1 MAKILHAHPAEIF
14 FTSGGTESTNTAI
27 HAAINDL
34 GCKHIITSPIEHH
47 ATLHAVENL
56 HKHSNIS
63 LSYVQILPN
72 GQIDVTNLE
81 ELLAQ
86 STAKCLVTLL
96 HANNEI
102 GTITDIHSVGL
113 LCKKYGAV
121 FHSDTVQQTP
131 ILV

>member
-1 MAKILHAHPAEIF
+1 MNQAKRIYLDNAATTSLDPKVLEAMMPYLTAQFGNPSAIYSYGRETRLAIETARKTVAKILHAHPAEIF

-72 GQIDVTNLE
+72 
-81 ELLAQ
+81 
-86 STAKCLVTLL
+86 
-96 HANNEI
+96 
-102 GTITDIHSVGL
+102 
-113 LCKKYGAV
+113 
-121 FHSDTVQQTP
+121 
-131 ILV
+131 